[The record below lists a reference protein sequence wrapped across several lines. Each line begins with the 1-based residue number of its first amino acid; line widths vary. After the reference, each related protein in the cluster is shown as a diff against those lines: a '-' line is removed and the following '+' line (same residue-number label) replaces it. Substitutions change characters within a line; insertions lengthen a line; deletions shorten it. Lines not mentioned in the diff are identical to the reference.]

1 MRIVFWQNCLSPHQ
15 LPYIAHLMD
24 DERVDEV
31 VVVADE
37 AVSDERKSMGWNV
50 DNFARLERCG
60 IVMHPNDDEVN
71 AIFEQRQEDSW
82 HLFSGI
88 HGFPF
93 LFHCLKISMQFNVKR
108 GMITELPNTFAFGRK
123 NGKPLWLHRLRFFVQ
138 DRMYAKHIDIVFA
151 MGKKAV
157 KYFKSVN
164 NGWVVYP
171 FMYCTQPQ
179 EGTCFPVG
187 QGPTKFIF
195 VGSLSYWK
203 APMLLSSSLASCLKE
218 NKEFDGML
226 TYVGDGVLRSQLEKY
241 IIEKGMQKHVF
252 LAGFQSQTDIP
263 QWMQKNDILVLPSIY
278 DGWGAVVNEALQAG
292 LYVVCSDACGAS
304 DLLKDERLGKVFHAG
319 DASELSDVMRWCH
332 DNIVSIR
339 SNATWRR
346 KWSKEHIDGAV
357 LASYM
362 IDCLSGEITDS
373 LY

>member
-15 LPYIAHLMD
+15 LPYIARLMD
-24 DERVDEV
+24 DARVDEV

-37 AVSDERKSMGWNV
+37 AISDDRKNMGWNV
-50 DNFARLERCG
+50 GNYAGLERCR
-60 IVMHPNDDEVN
+60 IVMHPEDAEINSL
-71 AIFEQRQEDSW
+71 FSQRQEDSW

-88 HGFPF
+88 HGFPY
-93 LFHCLKISMQFNVKR
+93 LFHCLGISLNYQVKR

-123 NGKPLWLHRLRFFVQ
+123 NGKPLWLHKLRFFVE
-138 DRMYAKHIDIVFA
+138 DWKYAKRMDKVFA
-151 MGKKAV
+151 MGKRAV
-157 KYFKSVN
+157 RYFQTVN
-164 NGWVVYP
+164 KGWTVYP

-203 APMLLSSSLASCLKE
+203 APKVLSSGFFSCVKAE
-218 NKEFDGML
+218 KTFDAQL
-226 TYVGDGVLRSQLEKY
+226 TYVGDGALRPQIEKY
-241 IIEKGMQKHVF
+241 IKENKLQNQIA
-252 LAGFQSQTDIP
+252 LAGYQPQTDVP
-263 QWMQKNDILVLPSIY
+263 KWLLKNDVLVLPSVY

-319 DASELSDVMRWCH
+319 DADALATIMAWCH
-332 DNIVSIR
+332 KNINTIR
-339 SNATWRR
+339 EDAAWRR
-346 KWSKEHIDGAV
+346 QWAYEHIGGSV
-357 LASYM
+357 LAKYM
-362 IDCLSGEITDS
+362 VDCLCGTKVQN

>member
-1 MRIVFWQNCLSPHQ
+1 MRIVFWQNSLSPHQ

-24 DERVDEV
+24 DVRADEV
-31 VVVADE
+31 VVVAYE
-37 AVSDERKSMGWNV
+37 SISAQRQKMGWTL
-50 DNFARLERCG
+50 DRYPGLERCR
-60 IVMHPNDDEVN
+60 ILVHPNDIE
-71 AIFEQRQEDSW
+71 IQSLFEHRQKDSW

-93 LFHCLKISMQFNVKR
+93 LFHCLKISMQFNVRR

-123 NGKPLWLHRLRFFVQ
+123 NGKPLWLHRLRFFMQ
-138 DRMYAKHIDIVFA
+138 DRKYAKHMDKVFA
-151 MGKKAV
+151 MGKRAV

-218 NKEFDGML
+218 DERFDGML
-226 TYVGDGVLRSQLEKY
+226 TYVGDGVLRSPLEKY
-241 IIEKGMQKHVF
+241 IKENGMQEQVV
-252 LAGFQSQTDIP
+252 LAGFQSQADIP

-304 DLLKDERLGKVFHAG
+304 DLLKDDRLGKVFHAG

-332 DNIVSIR
+332 NNIVTIR
-339 SNATWRR
+339 ANANWRR
-346 KWSKEHIDGAV
+346 KWANEHIGGSV

-362 IDCLSGEITDS
+362 IDCLCNKKVQL